1 MCKFCETIYPVEDTS
16 DIAFQRGKYKDFKED
31 NYIYADK
38 DGTFNIEAQTGD
50 PYESGIVENIKYC
63 PYCGRKLESE
73 DKQCTT
79 ENQESE

>member
-16 DIAFQRGKYKDFKED
+16 DIAFRSGKYKDFQEE
-31 NYIYADK
+31 NYIFTDE
-38 DGTFNIEAQTGD
+38 DGAFCIEAQAGD

-73 DKQCTT
+73 DKQCTK
-79 ENQESE
+79 ENQQSE